1 MSMGILDPSTWEV
14 WQQYLFQG
22 IVIAI
27 QLTAAAIVLGRTGRT
42 PYWALLTLV
51 PFFFVLVIGI
61 WGLAY
66 CRWPKHEK
74 QAP

>member
-1 MSMGILDPSTWEV
+1 MSLGIFDPTTWEM

-51 PFFFVLVIGI
+51 PFFFVLVIGV
-61 WGLAY
+61 WALAY
-66 CRWPKHEK
+66 CRWPKKEPT
-74 QAP
+74 AV

>member
-1 MSMGILDPSTWEV
+1 MWLDFSGWEI

-22 IVIAI
+22 IAMAV
-27 QLTAAAIVLGRTGRT
+27 QLVAAAIVIGRTGRT

-61 WGLAY
+61 WAFAYCAWPRRDKGLA
-66 CRWPKHEK
+66 
-74 QAP
+74 A